1 MGKMK
6 ELFIA
11 MRDGD
16 IEDLRIDYKQAEDS
30 DRDTVSWQ
38 GKVISLQHAQYLLE
52 FSDTFLKTLTND
64 NIRNTDNEPQ
74 QLL

>member
-11 MRDGD
+11 MREGD
-16 IEDLRIDYKQAEDS
+16 IEDLRIDYKQAEAS

-52 FSDTFLKTLTND
+52 FNDTFLKTLTND
-64 NIRNTDNEPQ
+64 NIHNTHNEPQ
-74 QLL
+74 